1 MGLDIYLYKCDP
13 KTRGAKA
20 RYETESE
27 RLWEEAGDYDK
38 LTDEQKEAIREKEK
52 AFALSLGLN
61 ADGSNPL
68 EKKIEHDSEQYP
80 DHYFK
85 IGYFRSSYNSS
96 GIQRILRDMGLPDL
110 DWVFDH
116 NKAEYEFT
124 PNWQQSLAR
133 IDELI
138 AKFAEKGAYRVEAY
152 SGNMFK
158 APEIHSEAEALEV
171 FLNEISKDN
180 RTFDSNYSNA
190 NGTFFTH
197 EPLKVLALIPGTQ
210 TIFKQRECMYV
221 ITESS
226 NEWYT
231 QALEIVK
238 ATIEFVLSK
247 EDKELYYF
255 HWSG

>member
-20 RYETESE
+20 KYDKESD
-27 RLWEEAGDYDK
+27 RLWEEAGEYET
-38 LTDEQKEAIREKEK
+38 LTDEQKDAIRAKEK

-61 ADGSNPL
+61 EDGSNPL
-68 EKKIEHDSEQYP
+68 EEKIEHDSQQYP

-96 GIQRILRDMGLPDL
+96 GIQRILRNMGLPNL
-110 DWVFDH
+110 DWVFDR
-116 NKAEYEFT
+116 KEDQYEFT
-124 PNWQQSLAR
+124 PDWEQSLAR

-138 AKFAEKGAYRVEAY
+138 AKLAEKGAYRVEAH

-158 APEIHSEAEALEV
+158 KPDVHSETEALEV
-171 FLNEISKDN
+171 FLSELNKD
-180 RTFDSNYSNA
+180 RTFDSNYSNGMGA
-190 NGTFFTH
+190 FFTH

-210 TIFKQRECMYV
+210 TLFQERECMYV